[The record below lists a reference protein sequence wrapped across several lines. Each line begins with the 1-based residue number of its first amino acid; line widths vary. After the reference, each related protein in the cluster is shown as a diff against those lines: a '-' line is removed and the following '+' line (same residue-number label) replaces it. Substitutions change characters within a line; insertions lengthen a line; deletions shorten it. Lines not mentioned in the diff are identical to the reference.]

1 MLSFKNQLYGSA
13 NLTYDNRV
21 PVSEFIKIRS
31 EHDNAQIRQMILG
44 TEDVL
49 LHEIADPY

>member
-1 MLSFKNQLYGSA
+1 MLSFKNQLYGSV
-13 NLTYDNRV
+13 NLTYDNRL

-49 LHEIADPY
+49 LQEIADPY